1 MQDTARPD
9 EPPLASPQHGQQQ
22 QQQLQGQPSKPL
34 AGAALAGLSGPAGT
48 PSTRVCVCAGRTS
61 PSSWQTDSPPAQ
73 AGQAKPPSAAPGS
86 AGPPSLT
93 PPRLTAQ
100 DIATLAAR
108 FTNKPISEGY
118 EVEARTTLEFSLSE
132 PAVRH
137 ALTAL
142 QSLYK
147 TLEDHGHEFPHG
159 RLAVPTVYHGL
170 QEYNNAIVNLADKL
184 AVMDRRSCEVAL
196 VCCRLFISIGTITRD
211 YTAVAEHYIRG
222 MRIMHEAATRP
233 YLDARGNV
241 IPTQNGEFP
250 KIDIFMIKIFM
261 SPDRMAPACKEA
273 ALAIGRRRRL
283 PHGIISKL
291 ALQHFDNVS
300 RLRPGADASKVLA
313 EKDVLVTMLAD
324 LNLDRQDGPRQLGA
338 YHGRF
343 HFLYHSA
350 LTIAVKLSLWAP
362 TDDISE
368 LKPVFERV
376 SAVSGCVI

>member
-1 MQDTARPD
+1 M
-9 EPPLASPQHGQQQ
+9 
-22 QQQLQGQPSKPL
+22 
-34 AGAALAGLSGPAGT
+34 
-48 PSTRVCVCAGRTS
+48 
-61 PSSWQTDSPPAQ
+61 
-73 AGQAKPPSAAPGS
+73 
-86 AGPPSLT
+86 
-93 PPRLTAQ
+93 
-100 DIATLAAR
+100 
-108 FTNKPISEGY
+108 
-118 EVEARTTLEFSLSE
+118 
-132 PAVRH
+132 RH

-170 QEYNNAIVNLADKL
+170 QEYNNAIINLADKL

-283 PHGIISKL
+283 PPREWMRFVRLARNEVRAARVKARLLVISKL
-291 ALQHFDNVS
+291 ALQHFENVS

-313 EKDVLVTMLAD
+313 EKEVLVTMLAD
-324 LNLDRQDGPRQLGA
+324 LNLDRRDGPRQLGA